1 MDQGARPNSSLARR
15 TRRRQGGLRVTP
27 KPLRAAG
34 VSLRKALA
42 DDLTARPRDFRATS
56 CTNDFRQV
64 RPGDVFVA
72 LAGAESDGHDFAAE
86 AVRRGAAAVVC
97 ERMLPVFDVPQFV
110 VANSRVAYGK
120 LCQALVGNP
129 SQQLKVIGVTGTS
142 GKTTVVRLLAS
153 IFNIAGHEAGAIDS
167 LAYWDGLDCQQ
178 SPDAEL
184 SPPRARPLARPDVRQ
199 RTHARH
205 RRSLEPRSRFSPRS
219 PASSSTAVCITHV
232 GRDHLDWHGSL
243 ENYRQAKR
251 RILDHLRP
259 DGVAILNADC
269 QPSMRMLAEL
279 NGPAL
284 TIGLQPAGRD
294 HAPRSSS
301 STSTNRRSCS
311 PPATIRSASA
321 PTIVGDHHVYNCL
334 TAAAL
339 CLVLRHRAHDDRPR
353 PRSRRRASRPDAA
366 RRLRP
371 GVFRARRRRQHAG
384 HAASLPQGGPQRH
397 DRPADLRLRRP
408 WRHAPEQLPALGRVA
423 GSLADVSVVTTTGPR
438 ERGSRDFTRNIV
450 GGFADPNKAH
460 VILDRAQAIAWG
472 LDQASEGDTVVLA
485 GMGDRLIRTPTQ
497 RRSAWDDGDVAATFS
512 PARFAATLP
521 HRIAA

>member
-1 MDQGARPNSSLARR
+1 M
-15 TRRRQGGLRVTP
+15 TP

-34 VSLRKALA
+34 VSLRQALA
-42 DDLTARPRDFRATS
+42 ADLTARPRDVRATS

-64 RPGDVFVA
+64 RRGDVFVA
-72 LAGAESDGHDFAAE
+72 IPGAESDGHDFAVE

-153 IFNIAGHEAGAIDS
+153 IFHLAGHEVGAIDS
-167 LAYWDGLDCQQ
+167 LAFCDGLDCQH

-184 SPPRARPLARPDVRQ
+184 SSPLLARWLGQ
-199 RTHARH
+199 MAANGLSHAIVEV
-205 RRSLEPRSRFSPRS
+205 SSRDLIQSALAGVELDS
-219 PASSSTAVCITHV
+219 VCITNV

-251 RILDHLRP
+251 RILDHLRA

-284 TIGLQPAGRD
+284 TIGLRQGAEISAEIIEQYAGEQTFVLTAGDESVGVRT
-294 HAPRSSS
+294 A
-301 STSTNRRSCS
+301 
-311 PPATIRSASA
+311 
-321 PTIVGDHHVYNCL
+321 IVGDHHVYNCL

-339 CLVLRHRAHDDRPR
+339 GLSYGIELTTIARGLEAVEELPGRMERIVCGQEFSVLV
-353 PRSRRRASRPDAA
+353 DAA
-366 RRLRP
+366 NTPDTLRACLKAARNVTSGRLIVVL
-371 GVFRARRRRQHAG
+371 GAHG
-384 HAASLPQGGPQRH
+384 EMH
-397 DRPADLRLRRP
+397 
-408 WRHAPEQLPALGRVA
+408 PEQLAALGRVA

-438 ERGSRDFTRNIV
+438 ERGSRDFTRSIV
-450 GGFADPNKAH
+450 GGFADPQKAH
-460 VILDRAQAIAWG
+460 VIVDRAEAIAWG
-472 LDQASEGDTVVLA
+472 LEQASEGDTVVLA
-485 GMGDRLIRTPTQ
+485 GMGDRPYPNTNTTQ
-497 RRSAWDDGDVAATFS
+497 SVWDDGDVARHVLSGAFAT
-512 PARFAATLP
+512 TLP